1 MSACFRVS
9 QLTTI
14 LFSNR
19 TGLVLRANKRYS
31 QTVSKTFHLSQA
43 TLDVNKTGADA
54 DIQVT
59 LTSDNENYI
68 LCTLSKKKDVLQV
81 PLDLVFS
88 EGDEISFSSNGE
100 VHLTGYLIPND
111 EFDGYGPEGDDEEL
125 DEEEEDEE
133 VPELVPAAA
142 KKLSKKQLELKK
154 LLEAEL
160 QQDDEEDSDFDEEAG
175 DAEDVDEEEDDDE
188 EDDDEDDDD
197 DSEEDDEEEEIAE
210 PVAKKQKQSNGVAN
224 GKAEKVQPKK
234 QEQPQPKVAQ
244 QESKEKVLQ
253 GGVKVEDIR
262 VGKGPEA
269 KPGKKVQ
276 VRCTCCG
283 FVLVASGV
291 KCVLFIRCCRC
302 TTRVASSPTTRCST
316 ARRAARASPST
327 WVAAR

>member
-1 MSACFRVS
+1 MC
-9 QLTTI
+9 
-14 LFSNR
+14 

-43 TLDVNKTGADA
+43 TLDVSQSGADA

-59 LTSDNENYI
+59 LNSDNENYI

-88 EGDEISFSSNGE
+88 EGDEISFSANGV

-111 EFDGYGPEGDDEEL
+111 EFDGFGAEGDDEEL
-125 DEEEEDEE
+125 DEEEQEDDEE
-133 VPELVPAAA
+133 VPELVPVPT
-142 KKLSKKQLELKK
+142 KLSKKQLELKK

-160 QQDDEEDSDFDEEAG
+160 EQDDEEDSDFEEEAG
-175 DAEDVDEEEDDDE
+175 DDEDVDE

-197 DSEEDDEEEEIAE
+197 EEADDDSDDDEEADEEEIAE

-234 QEQPQPKVAQ
+234 QEQQKVAQ
-244 QESKEKVLQ
+244 PEPKEKVLQ

-276 VRCTCCG
+276 VRYVG
-283 FVLVASGV
+283 
-291 KCVLFIRCCRC
+291 
-302 TTRVASSPTTRCST
+302 
-316 ARRAARASPST
+316 
-327 WVAAR
+327 